1 MNCNRFRVHRW
12 LPVVILSIA
21 INASAEWNE
30 KVLYSFQGGTDGATP
45 AGGVV
50 FDSQGNLYGATSG
63 GGSGS
68 CAGFFQC
75 GTVYQLSPHAQKGG
89 PWTETVLHNFQGNKS
104 GDGTSPGG
112 GLVIDKAGNLY
123 GTTGYGGT
131 GGCVLLGSKEGCG
144 TVYELSP
151 PKVKGGAWTEKVL
164 YSFKGG
170 NDGYVPDGDLVF
182 DSAGNLYGATLF
194 GGGKGTTCNSLYQY
208 CGTVFELSP
217 PQQKGG
223 KWTEKVLHSFAGG
236 TDGANPNG
244 GLVFDGEGFL
254 FGTAYS
260 GGGTSDCYADGVLGC
275 GTVFQL
281 KPPTKSEGTWTETTL
296 HRFHGGSQDT
306 NTPMAGLTWD
316 TNGNLYGSTAG
327 GQNSGGDDGA
337 VYQLSKA
344 TKGRTQWVETLIR
357 RLSVGDGVSPMAELT
372 FDGIGR
378 LFGTASAGGASGG
391 GTVFRLEL
399 TTRPGAWTVS
409 VLHAFTGTPDGS
421 YPASRARFDRSG
433 NLYSTTQQGGN
444 IGGTCGNQGCGTVF
458 IAVP

>member
-1 MNCNRFRVHRW
+1 MNPAESPHNLGRLLLVA
-12 LPVVILSIA
+12 LAMLVLTAS
-21 INASAEWNE
+21 ASAEWNE
-30 KVLYSFQGGTDGATP
+30 KVLYSFQGGSDGATP

-75 GTVYQLSPHAQKGG
+75 GTVYQLSPPAQKGG
-89 PWTETVLHNFQGNKS
+89 PWTQTVIHNFQGNKS

-170 NDGYVPDGDLVF
+170 KDGYVPDGDLVF
-182 DSAGNLYGATLF
+182 DIAGNLYGATLF
-194 GGGKGTTCNSLYQY
+194 GGGKGTSCNSLYQY

-223 KWTEKVLHSFAGG
+223 KWTEKVLHGFKGG

-244 GLVFDGEGFL
+244 GLVFDNKGVI
-254 FGTAYS
+254 FGTTYS
-260 GGGTSDCYADGVLGC
+260 GGNQTCKGDGYLGC
-275 GTVFQL
+275 GTAFRLIPPIKKGGAWTETALHRFAADNDGAGPLAGLVLDSENNAYGTTNGGGTAGVAFKLAPPQDRDRPWKETIIHDFGSIRHDAELPGGGLIADAKGDLYGAAPGGAHVRGAVYRL
-281 KPPTKSEGTWTETTL
+281 KPPTKRGGAWAYAILYNLGGTPDGYQPE
-296 HRFHGGSQDT
+296 S
-306 NTPMAGLTWD
+306 ALTFD
-316 TNGNLYGSTAG
+316 NAGNLYGTTEFG
-327 GQNSGGDDGA
+327 G
-337 VYQLSKA
+337 
-344 TKGRTQWVETLIR
+344 VE
-357 RLSVGDGVSPMAELT
+357 
-372 FDGIGR
+372 
-378 LFGTASAGGASGG
+378 
-391 GTVFRLEL
+391 
-399 TTRPGAWTVS
+399 
-409 VLHAFTGTPDGS
+409 
-421 YPASRARFDRSG
+421 
-433 NLYSTTQQGGN
+433 QQ
-444 IGGTCGNQGCGTVF
+444 CQQGCGTVF
-458 IAVP
+458 GVQP

>member
-1 MNCNRFRVHRW
+1 VNLNRIPIRPW
-12 LPVVILSIA
+12 LLAVILA
-21 INASAEWNE
+21 LAPTASAEWKE
-30 KVLYSFQGGTDGATP
+30 KVLYSFQGGSSDGSTP

-50 FDSQGNLYGATSG
+50 FDSLGNLYGATSG

-75 GTVYQLSPHAQKGG
+75 GMVYQLSPPAQKGG

-170 NDGYVPDGDLVF
+170 KDGYVPDGDLVF

-194 GGGKGTTCNSLYQY
+194 GGGKGTSCNSLYQY

-236 TDGANPNG
+236 TDGATPNGGLLLDSKGAIYGTASTGGNQGCKTNDSIGCGTAFELRPPLTKDGAWPERKLHVFTGGNDGANPNG
-244 GLVFDGEGFL
+244 GLIFDAKGAIY
-254 FGTAYS
+254 GTA
-260 GGGTSDCYADGVLGC
+260 GGGGAVSEGII
-275 GTVFQL
+275 FQL
-281 KPPTKSEGTWTETTL
+281 TERGGTWGETVL
-296 HRFHGGSQDT
+296 HRFSGSG
-306 NTPMAGLTWD
+306 NAPCCPLAGLVSD
-316 TNGNLYGSTAG
+316 ASGNIYGPALG
-327 GQNSGGDDGA
+327 
-337 VYQLSKA
+337 
-344 TKGRTQWVETLIR
+344 
-357 RLSVGDGVSPMAELT
+357 GVSGRGIVFRLKNALPGGRWSLTVLYNFTGTIDGHWPEARLT
-372 FDGIGR
+372 FD
-378 LFGTASAGGASGG
+378 SA
-391 GTVFRLEL
+391 
-399 TTRPGAWTVS
+399 
-409 VLHAFTGTPDGS
+409 
-421 YPASRARFDRSG
+421 G
-433 NLYSTTQQGGN
+433 NLYSTTQGGGSGSCQN
-444 IGGTCGNQGCGTVF
+444 GCGTVF
-458 IAVP
+458 EVSQ

>member
-12 LPVVILSIA
+12 LPVVVVLMA
-21 INASAEWNE
+21 ISASAEWKE

-75 GTVYQLSPHAQKGG
+75 GTVYQLSPPAQKGG

-112 GLVIDKAGNLY
+112 GLVIDNAGNLY

-151 PKVKGGAWTEKVL
+151 PKVKGGAWTERVL

-170 NDGYVPDGDLVF
+170 KDGYVPDGDLVF
-182 DSAGNLYGATLF
+182 DSAGNLYGATIF

-223 KWTEKVLHSFAGG
+223 KWTEKVLHSFAGIAAG
-236 TDGANPNG
+236 KKSGDGANPNG
-244 GLVFDGEGFL
+244 GLVLDSKGAAY
-254 FGTAYS
+254 GTTYY
-260 GGGTSDCYADGVLGC
+260 GGYDCPHSSNQGC
-275 GTVFQL
+275 GTAFKLSPPVAKGDTWGEEVLDRFNPVNSGAAGPVAGLIFDSHSTLYGTTLGGGNSGSGTIFQL
-281 KPPTKSEGTWTETTL
+281 APRSDGKWVERVL
-296 HRFHGGSQDT
+296 YRFRDGNDGGSPRARVVLDSE
-306 NTPMAGLTWD
+306 
-316 TNGNLYGSTAG
+316 GNLYGT
-327 GQNSGGDDGA
+327 
-337 VYQLSKA
+337 
-344 TKGRTQWVETLIR
+344 
-357 RLSVGDGVSPMAELT
+357 
-372 FDGIGR
+372 
-378 LFGTASAGGASGG
+378 ASGG
-391 GTVFRLEL
+391 GSVGGGTLFQFRYMPQG
-399 TTRPGAWTVS
+399 TWTFG
-409 VLHAFTGTPDGS
+409 VLYTFTGSSDGS
-421 YPASRARFDRSG
+421 YPASKLIFDETGKLYGTARESG
-433 NLYSTTQQGGN
+433 NTGQG
-444 IGGTCGNQGCGTVF
+444 CGRIGCGTVF
-458 IAVP
+458 EVQP